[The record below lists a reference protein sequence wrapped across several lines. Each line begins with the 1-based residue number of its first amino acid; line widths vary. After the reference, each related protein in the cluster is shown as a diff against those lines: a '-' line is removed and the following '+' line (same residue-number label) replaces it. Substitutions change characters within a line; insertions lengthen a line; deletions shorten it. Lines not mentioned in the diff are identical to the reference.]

1 MAETLSLNLRGPGI
15 PPTSF
20 TYQKIES
27 FSSPY
32 QEVEWFSSPRS
43 NPTGNGTPEMFRT
56 KPPGSVFVFTVPLI
70 GGAFGG
76 IQRLIPLKK
85 TDTVCLATLGREG
98 SIECVSAPRRTKV
111 LDVSQVGGM
120 ATLTLQFV

>member
-56 KPPGSVFVFTVPLI
+56 KPPGSVFVFTVPPHRWFLR
-70 GGAFGG
+70 GHTAAHSSEKDRHCLPRHAGTG
-76 IQRLIPLKK
+76 RLN
-85 TDTVCLATLGREG
+85 
-98 SIECVSAPRRTKV
+98 
-111 LDVSQVGGM
+111 
-120 ATLTLQFV
+120 